1 MLSGYSEIYKNRNL
15 KGSKFTNNNN
25 NTNSNNKFQLNNIV
39 QEARAYIKLPESR
52 QESYEFE

>member
-15 KGSKFTNNNN
+15 KGSKFTNNNIN
-25 NTNSNNKFQLNNIV
+25 NSNNKFQLNNIV